1 MYKLSIT
8 VVESN
13 PDYDPQEAAKLN
25 RSSYSHES
33 VDHSKANPSRER
45 PALTVDLTD
54 DEFKAIKKAVLE
66 CM

>member
-8 VVESN
+8 VVEPN
-13 PDYDPQEAAKLN
+13 PDYDAEAA
-25 RSSYSHES
+25 RVSYRTAGAMYL
-33 VDHSKANPSRER
+33 DPPNPSRER
-45 PALTVDLTD
+45 SVLTVDLTD